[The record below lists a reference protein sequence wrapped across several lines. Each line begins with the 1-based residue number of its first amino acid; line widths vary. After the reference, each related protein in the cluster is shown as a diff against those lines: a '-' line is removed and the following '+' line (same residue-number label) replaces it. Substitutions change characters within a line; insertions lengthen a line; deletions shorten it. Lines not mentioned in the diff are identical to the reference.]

1 VLSVITGIIS
11 LILAFMVVIFPGYG
25 VATLIWFVAFGLMIY
40 GIGRIV
46 LALRTQGDTWGTR
59 GSMVAVGVLAVILSI
74 LVLALPGVSLLTL
87 LVILSVVLVVGGAE
101 ALVSGIIGRTWLG
114 NLVRAAK
121 KEFQ

>member
-1 VLSVITGIIS
+1 MLSVITGIIS

>member
-1 VLSVITGIIS
+1 
-11 LILAFMVVIFPGYG
+11 MVVIFPGYG